1 MQIDVKRLTKDCA
14 KAQTTLAA
22 NGNAP
27 CRTGATAI
35 IELVL
40 PLIRDLRKQK
50 HSWEAIAVALGRQ
63 GVVQGID
70 RKPITP
76 RRLTALIVAIDKRER
91 RRAKHSE
98 SRFTRRDLAASQP
111 KAHTLALSTD
121 LVPTEVAT
129 HAVTDSEEQIRRRD
143 FQDRVQPLM
152 KEDAS

>member
-1 MQIDVKRLTKDCA
+1 
-14 KAQTTLAA
+14 
-22 NGNAP
+22 
-27 CRTGATAI
+27 
-35 IELVL
+35 
-40 PLIRDLRKQK
+40 
-50 HSWEAIAVALGRQ
+50 LGRQ
-63 GVVQGID
+63 GVVQGVD

-76 RRLTALIVAIDKRER
+76 RRLTALIAAVEKRER
-91 RRAKHSE
+91 RCQDRVAQ
-98 SRFTRRDLAASQP
+98 RFRRRDLVPSQP